1 MNISSGVTKA
11 FKLLLMAKDVG
22 SVLSEYIY
30 IFFVVFVFLFV
41 ISIEVF
47 LNELVSK
54 LLVFLFPLES
64 KSS

>member
-22 SVLSEYIY
+22 SVLSEYFFF
-30 IFFVVFVFLFV
+30 FFVVFVFLFV